1 MTQAQWGYLILGIIA
16 YQILKLLAQAINQ
29 AIIERR
35 QKRFLKLVDVMIP
48 GKGKITLISID
59 TSDKRAMTR
68 IERELREKYDLIEDQ
83 PEEPYG

>member
-1 MTQAQWGYLILGIIA
+1 MTQAQWGYFIIGIIA
-16 YQILKLLAQAINQ
+16 YQLLKLLAKAVNRG
-29 AIIERR
+29 IIEHR

-59 TSDKRAMTR
+59 TSDKRAMAR
-68 IERELREKYDLIEDQ
+68 MERELREQYNLIEDQ